1 MLEPVDLLVVGLGYV
16 GLPLA
21 REAVQAGLSV
31 RGFDV
36 SPHVVRRLN
45 AGASHVDGVSDE
57 DIAHM
62 RAAGF
67 AATCDEENF
76 AAPRAVVVCVPT
88 PLGEAGRPDLSNV
101 IEAAGMV
108 ARRLRRGML
117 VVLESTT
124 FPGTT
129 DDIVRPVLEE
139 SGLRAGDDF
148 ALAFSPER
156 IDPGNTEY
164 GVRNTPKVVG
174 GYTPDCTRRA
184 MEFYGRFVVKVV
196 AAKSTREA
204 EMAKILEN
212 TYRQVNIALVNEM
225 AMLSHELGV
234 DLWNAIDCATT
245 KPFGFAAFRPGP
257 GVGGHCIPVDPRYL
271 SYQAREL
278 GRRSQLIDLAQEIN
292 DGMPGYVVERAARML
307 AGAGGDLAGARVLVL
322 GVTYKADVSDQRE
335 SPADDVVRHLRER
348 GADVTYHDP
357 YVGGWAVDGLGVP
370 RADDLDAALGA
381 ADLTIVLQWHAP
393 YREHVDGSR
402 TRVLF
407 DTRGRLTDRDVAVL

>member
-1 MLEPVDLLVVGLGYV
+1 MSEPVDLLVIGLGYV

-21 REAVQAGLSV
+21 REAVQAGLNV

-36 SPHVVRRLN
+36 SPHVVRGLN
-45 AGASHVDGVSDE
+45 AGKSHVDGVSDE
-57 DIAHM
+57 DMAQM

-67 AATCDEENF
+67 AATCDENNF
-76 AAPRAVVVCVPT
+76 GAPRVVVVCVPT
-88 PLGEAGRPDLSNV
+88 PLDGEGRPDLSMV

-108 ARRLRRGML
+108 GRHLRRGML

-139 SGLRAGDDF
+139 SGLCAGEDF

-156 IDPGNTEY
+156 IDPGNAEY

-174 GYTPDCTRRA
+174 GYTPGCTRRA
-184 MEFYGRFVVKVV
+184 MDFYGRFVVKVV

-234 DLWNAIDCATT
+234 DVWDAIACATT
-245 KPFGFAAFRPGP
+245 KPFGFAAFQPGP
-257 GVGGHCIPVDPRYL
+257 GVGGHCIPIDPRYL
-271 SYQAREL
+271 SYQARVL
-278 GRRSQLIDLAQEIN
+278 GRRSELIDLAQEIN
-292 DGMPGYVVERAARML
+292 DGMPRYVVDRAARML
-307 AGAGGDLAGARVLVL
+307 RREGAELAGSRVLVL

-335 SPADDVVRHLRER
+335 SPAEDVVRHLRSQ
-348 GADVTYHDP
+348 GAEVSYHDP
-357 YVGGWAVDGLGVP
+357 FVRSWAVDGAVVP
-370 RADDLDAALGA
+370 YAGDLDTALGTV
-381 ADLTIVLQWHAP
+381 DLTIVLQWHSL
-393 YREHVDGSR
+393 YREHVDGAR
-402 TRVLF
+402 TRLLF
-407 DTRGRLTDRDVAVL
+407 DTRGWLANRDVAVL

>member
-1 MLEPVDLLVVGLGYV
+1 MSEPVDLLVIGLGYV

-36 SPHVVRRLN
+36 SPRVVRGLN
-45 AGASHVDGVSDE
+45 AGTSHIDGVSDE
-57 DIAHM
+57 DIAQL

-67 AATCDEENF
+67 TATCDEDNF
-76 AAPRAVVVCVPT
+76 GAPRAVVVCVPT
-88 PLGEAGRPDLSNV
+88 PLDDVGQPDLSKV
-101 IEAAGMV
+101 IGATGMV
-108 ARRLRRGML
+108 GRRLRRGML

-129 DDIVRPVLEE
+129 DNIVRPILEE
-139 SGLRAGDDF
+139 SGLRAGEDF
-148 ALAFSPER
+148 GLAFSPER
-156 IDPGNTEY
+156 IDPGNGEY
-164 GVRNTPKVVG
+164 GVRNTPKIVG
-174 GYTPDCTRRA
+174 GYTSGCTRRA
-184 MEFYGRFVVKVV
+184 MEFYSRFVVKVV

-245 KPFGFAAFRPGP
+245 KPFGFAPFQPGP
-257 GVGGHCIPVDPRYL
+257 GVGGHCIPIDPLYL
-271 SYQAREL
+271 SYQARML
-278 GRRSQLIDLAQEIN
+278 GWRSQLIDLAQEIN
-292 DGMPGYVVERAARML
+292 DSMPRYVVERAARML
-307 AGAGGDLAGARVLVL
+307 LRHGAELTDSRVLVL
-322 GVTYKADVSDQRE
+322 GVTYKADISDQRE
-335 SPADDVVRHLRER
+335 SPADDVVRHLRTH

-357 YVGGWAVDGLGVP
+357 YVGHWAVDDVAVP
-370 RADDLDAALGA
+370 YADDLDAALRT
-381 ADLTIVLQWHAP
+381 ADLTVVLQWHSP

-402 TRVLF
+402 TRMLF
-407 DTRGRLTDRDVAVL
+407 DTRGWLADRDVAVL

>member
-1 MLEPVDLLVVGLGYV
+1 MSEPVDLLVIGLGYV

-36 SPHVVRRLN
+36 SPQVVGRLN
-45 AGASHVDGVSDE
+45 AAVSPVDGVSDD

-67 AATCDEENF
+67 AASCDEDNF
-76 AAPRAVVVCVPT
+76 GTPRVVVVCVPT
-88 PLGEAGRPDLSNV
+88 PLGASGRPDLSHV
-101 IEAAGMV
+101 MEAAGMV
-108 ARRLRRGML
+108 ARRLKRGML

-129 DDIVRPVLEE
+129 DDIIRPVLEE

-148 ALAFSPER
+148 QLAFSPER
-156 IDPGNTEY
+156 IDPGNSDY
-164 GVRNTPKVVG
+164 GVRNTAKVVG
-174 GYTPDCTRRA
+174 GYTEDCTRRA
-184 MEFYGRFVVKVV
+184 MAFYARFVVKVV
-196 AAKSTREA
+196 AAKGTREA

-234 DLWNAIDCATT
+234 DLWNAIDCAAT
-245 KPFGFAAFRPGP
+245 KPFGFAAFQPGP
-257 GVGGHCIPVDPRYL
+257 GVGGHCIPIDPRYL

-278 GRRSQLIDLAQEIN
+278 GRRSQLIDLAHEIN
-292 DGMPGYVVERAARML
+292 DGMPRYVVERAARL
-307 AGAGGDLAGARVLVL
+307 VARTGGELTGARVLVL
-322 GVTYKADVSDQRE
+322 GVTYKADIADQRE
-335 SPADDVVRHLRER
+335 SPAGDVVRHLRQQ

-357 YVGGWAVDGLGVP
+357 YVGTWAVDGLDVP
-370 RADDLDAALGA
+370 AADDLDVALCA
-381 ADLTIVLQWHAP
+381 ADLTIVLQWHAQ

-402 TRVLF
+402 TRALF
-407 DTRGRLTDRDVAVL
+407 DTRGRLADLGVAVL

>member
-1 MLEPVDLLVVGLGYV
+1 MTEAVDLLVVGLGYV

-21 REAVQAGLSV
+21 REAVQAGLRV
-31 RGFDV
+31 RGFDAN
-36 SPHVVRRLN
+36 PRVVRQLN
-45 AGASHVDGVSDE
+45 SGVSHVDGVGDG
-57 DIAHM
+57 DIADM

-67 AATCDEENF
+67 TATCDEDNF
-76 AAPRAVVVCVPT
+76 GAPRVIVVCVPT
-88 PLGEAGRPDLSNV
+88 PLSETGHPDLSNV
-101 IEAAGMV
+101 VEASGMV

-148 ALAFSPER
+148 RLAFSPER

-174 GYTPDCTRRA
+174 GYTPECTRHA

-234 DLWNAIDCATT
+234 DLWNAIECATT
-245 KPFGFAAFRPGP
+245 KPFGFAAFQPGP
-257 GVGGHCIPVDPRYL
+257 GVGGHCIPIDPRYL
-271 SYQAREL
+271 SYQARAL
-278 GRRSQLIDLAQEIN
+278 GRRSQMIDLAQEIN
-292 DGMPGYVVERAARML
+292 DGMPAYVVERAGRML
-307 AGAGGDLAGARVLVL
+307 ARAGGELAGAQVLVL
-322 GVTYKADVSDQRE
+322 GVTYKADISDQRE

-348 GADVTYHDP
+348 GADVRYHDP
-357 YVGGWAVDGLGVP
+357 YVGSWAVDGLDVF
-370 RADDLDAALGA
+370 RAGDLDTALA
-381 ADLTIVLQWHAP
+381 TADLTIVLQWHAQ
-393 YREHVDGSR
+393 YREHLDASR

-407 DTRGRLTDRDVAVL
+407 DTRGRLADHDAAVL